1 MRKRIPVIDEYCIEA
16 GHARP
21 SANGGN
27 DGIVITHPGSAFN
40 PAFENGPDDAFVDE
54 FVTGFQLSA
63 CGPMG
68 HARRGARAAG

>member
-1 MRKRIPVIDEYCIEA
+1 MGKRIPVIDENRIET

-21 SANGGN
+21 TADGGN
-27 DGIVITHPGSAFN
+27 DGIVIAHPGSAFN

-54 FVTGFQLSA
+54 FITRFQLSA